1 MKSVTNRSIMDKKKN
16 YKQPIVE
23 QAEMLQGS
31 IVMAGSPTGLGV
43 NPEPIETG
51 QGGD

>member
-1 MKSVTNRSIMDKKKN
+1 MKKM

-31 IVMAGSPTGLGV
+31 IVMAGSPNGINV
-43 NPEPIETG
+43 NSDPIPSNE
-51 QGGD
+51 GGD